1 MNNSPLLSTLHRLN
15 YAYSV
20 GYLIPLVSG
29 VADLIFSATPYINWP
44 KEYEPFKMLAILLA
58 LELIMTV
65 NSDMPTAITLI

>member
-1 MNNSPLLSTLHRLN
+1 M
-15 YAYSV
+15 

-44 KEYEPFKMLAILLA
+44 KEYEPFIKMLAILLA